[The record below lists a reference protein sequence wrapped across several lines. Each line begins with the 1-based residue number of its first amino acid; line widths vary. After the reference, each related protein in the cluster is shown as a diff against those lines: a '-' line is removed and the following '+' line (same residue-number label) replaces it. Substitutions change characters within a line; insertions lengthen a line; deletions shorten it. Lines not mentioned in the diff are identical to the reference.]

1 MPTPPDEEFTELID
15 ATIGRVDLVDK
26 AANGLPIL
34 MAKQADG
41 GPTGLMDPALVR
53 DLIGKGTDPEP
64 APAAGES
71 VTLTGSPGAIARVIH
86 EAAVRQATTPVTKD
100 SDMATGS
107 DLDPTVI
114 LAEPDQGPQGNPDVP
129 GSPAWEAVD
138 AATARKWTS
147 ILSRAKTALGV
158 MIERELL
165 EPGDGSPD
173 DYDGILD
180 LGDAA
185 CAIDYAISL
194 LAPFA
199 VDEQA
204 EADCAAEMAAVG
216 KALSGFDPA
225 ALDVIE
231 SLGQV
236 KKAGRTLSAANEL
249 AIRHAVE
256 SLQKVLSSLP
266 AAPEPQESGQQ
277 VAKKETDMQPETGTA
292 PDTETPAVDP
302 IGKAD
307 DEGDGE
313 GDGGGPKEPMAAVYD
328 AKGRLVGIV
337 HPDQITPVSG
347 VDVPDEEEPPADP
360 EPVAEPAAVDL
371 DPAPADEVGIPSDED
386 VTKTTDPATGDD
398 VAKAA
403 TQDDAATG
411 DDVTKQ
417 TPQTTDTV
425 SDVLKSSITELVKG
439 LLDTHSATQNELI
452 TKQSAA
458 ILELTDVV
466 ETLKGQLRTLEEQPA
481 EPKVLSNGAVP
492 PPQLRGQDRG
502 AANQIDMA
510 KAAELR
516 QTMRTGTA
524 AEQNAAAVEMQSAA
538 IAALREIHGRPA
550 Q

>member
-1 MPTPPDEEFTELID
+1 MPTPPDGEFTELVD
-15 ATIGRVDLVDK
+15 ATIDRVDLVDK

-41 GPTGLMDPALVR
+41 GPAGLMDPALVR
-53 DLIGKGTDPEP
+53 DLIGKATDPEP

-86 EAAVRQATTPVTKD
+86 EAAVRQATTNVTKD
-100 SDMATGS
+100 ADMAT
-107 DLDPTVI
+107 DLDPTVV

-216 KALSGFDPA
+216 KALGGFDST

-292 PDTETPAVDP
+292 PDTDTPAVDP

-307 DEGDGE
+307 GE
-313 GDGGGPKEPMAAVYD
+313 GDVEGDGGPKEPMAAVYD

-347 VDVPDEEEPPADP
+347 VDVPDEDEPPA
-360 EPVAEPAAVDL
+360 AEPEADPAALDL

-398 VAKAA
+398 VAKA
-403 TQDDAATG
+403 TSRDDAATG

-425 SDVLKSSITELVKG
+425 SDVLKSSVTELVKG
-439 LLDTHSATQNELI
+439 LLDAHSATQNELI

-466 ETLKGQLRTLEEQPA
+466 ETLKGQVRTLEEQPA
-481 EPKVLSNGAVP
+481 EPKVFSNGAVP
-492 PPQLRGQDRG
+492 PAPQLRGQDRG

-516 QTMRTGTA
+516 NTLRTGTA
-524 AEQNAAAVEMQSAA
+524 AEQNSAAVALQTEA

>member
-1 MPTPPDEEFTELID
+1 MPTSPDGEFTELVD
-15 ATIGRVDLVDK
+15 ATISRVDLVDK

-41 GPTGLMDPALVR
+41 GSAGLMDPALVR
-53 DLIGKGTDPEP
+53 DLIGKATDPEP

-86 EAAVRQATTPVTKD
+86 EAAVRQATTNVTKD
-100 SDMATGS
+100 ADMAT
-107 DLDPTVI
+107 DLDPTVV

-216 KALSGFDPA
+216 KALGGFDST

-277 VAKKETDMQPETGTA
+277 VAKKETDMPETA
-292 PDTETPAVDP
+292 PDTDIPAVDP

-307 DEGDGE
+307 GEGDGE
-313 GDGGGPKEPMAAVYD
+313 GDGGPKEPMAAVYD

-347 VDVPDEEEPPADP
+347 VDVPDEEEPSADP
-360 EPVAEPAAVDL
+360 EPVAEPAALDL
-371 DPAPADEVGIPSDED
+371 DPAPADEVGVPSDED

-398 VAKAA
+398 VAKAT
-403 TQDDAATG
+403 TQDAAATG

-417 TPQTTDTV
+417 TPQTTDAV

-439 LLDTHSATQNELI
+439 LLDVHSATQAELI
-452 TKQSAA
+452 TKQGAA
-458 ILELTDVV
+458 VLELADDV
-466 ETLKGQLRTLEEQPA
+466 ETLKGQVRTLEEQPA

-492 PPQLRGQDRG
+492 PAPQLRGQDRG

-510 KAAELR
+510 KAAALR
-516 QTMRTGTA
+516 NTLRTGTA
-524 AEQNAAAVEMQSAA
+524 AEQNSAAVALQTEA